1 MKKEQI
7 QIIKDILDMLAAIFT
22 IIVSWIAISGVIHA
36 YETGF
41 FHKLDKIVSHYHNEI
56 THIEES
62 DIEKIIP

>member
-22 IIVSWIAISGVIHA
+22 IIVSWIAISGVVHA

-41 FHKLDKIVSHYHNEI
+41 FHKINKIVAHYHNEI
-56 THIEES
+56 TRIEEN
-62 DIEKIIP
+62 DIENILP